1 LLEVTCVALKDR
13 MHFLTTPEEVE
24 AFLRDNP
31 DSALFKAGTCHK
43 TNETFTHVQAHLEQ
57 RADIPLGLI
66 RVVEARPASNRVAE
80 LTGVRH
86 ESPQIFLF
94 RGGQAVFNRDNWN
107 ITSEAMDEGLRQ
119 HFAAVAPQG

>member
-1 LLEVTCVALKDR
+1 MALKDR
-13 MHFLTTPEEVE
+13 MRVLTTPAEVD

-31 DSALFKAGTCHK
+31 NSAVFKAGACHQ
-43 TNETFTHVQAHLEQ
+43 TDAAFTHVQALLET
-57 RADIPLGLI
+57 REDIPLGVI

-94 RGGQAVFNRDNWN
+94 REGQAVLNYGNWN
-107 ITSEAMDEGLRQ
+107 ITSAALEEGLRK
-119 HFAAVAPQG
+119 HFALVAPRA